1 MNSYQRRERER
12 ITYMM
17 IISRISQDIQHL
29 LPTLELSAAQDIRMM
44 ASHQHQRQHIVHLGQ
59 SCTHSLSRGIG
70 RRDNRQ
76 HRRCIKGG
84 SILFSYLGS
93 LRCFLLLPSAGLGGF
108 RGVGA
113 DILKYQLKLSMLGT
127 KEQLPIYASP
137 TSPSLG

>member
-44 ASHQHQRQHIVHLGQ
+44 AGNQHQRQHIVHLGQ

-93 LRCFLLLPSAGLGGF
+93 LRCFLLLLPSAGLSGF
-108 RGVGA
+108 PGIGA
-113 DILKYQLKLSMLGT
+113 EILKEPQVVS
-127 KEQLPIYASP
+127 
-137 TSPSLG
+137 